1 MEGLSVSEWLLK
13 LLFFAF
19 LMAGAWQDVRK
30 HSISLI
36 TFQIAGAAGVMV
48 RLGIV
53 MIMKM
58 SGEVSGSGIENYG
71 FMQPLFEMA
80 VSALPGICLLILS
93 SATDEAVGRGDGSFF
108 IVSGIYLGFW
118 KNVILLWGSLFLCF
132 PVCMALLIRG
142 MQRGKRPE
150 CMRIPFL
157 PFVLPVGI
165 GVMLL

>member
-1 MEGLSVSEWLLK
+1 MEGILVSKWLLK
-13 LLFFAF
+13 LLFLMF
-19 LMAGAWQDVRK
+19 LAAGAWQDMRK

-36 TFQIAGAAGVMV
+36 TFQLAGVSGV
-48 RLGIV
+48 LIRLGIV
-53 MIMKM
+53 VLMTM
-58 SGEVSGSGIENYG
+58 SGEVSGGGSENYG
-71 FMQPLFEMA
+71 FMQALFEMA
-80 VSALPGICLLILS
+80 VSVLPGIGLLILS

-132 PVCMALLIRG
+132 PVCMALMIRG
-142 MQRGKRPE
+142 IQRGKRLS